1 MPKKLASTRIEPSGS
16 RSLPQGD
23 KVPMRIVVVAH
34 DPAWRTEFEEEAKH
48 ISRVLGDRVSR
59 LHHIGSTAI
68 PGIFAKPVIDLLMEV
83 ENIVELEAGNA
94 AMEGLGY
101 ESMGEFG
108 IAGRRYF
115 RKNDAFGVRTHQV
128 HAFAAESPEI
138 ARHLAFRDYMIAHPA
153 EARAYGELKRNL
165 AREFPE
171 DIQRYMDGKDPFIK
185 EHEAR
190 AVVWW
195 MTRTMK

>member
-1 MPKKLASTRIEPSGS
+1 
-16 RSLPQGD
+16 
-23 KVPMRIVVVAH
+23 MRVVVVEH
-34 DPAWRTEFEEEAKH
+34 DPAWRDEFEEESQRIA
-48 ISRVLGDRVSR
+48 RVLGDRVLR

-83 ENIVELEAGNA
+83 ENIVELDANSG

-108 IAGRRYF
+108 IPGRRYF
-115 RKNDAFGVRTHQV
+115 RRNNAVGDRTHQV
-128 HAFAAESPEI
+128 HAFESRSPEI
-138 ARHLAFRDYMIAHPA
+138 IRHLAFRDYMIAHWS
-153 EARAYGELKRNL
+153 EAQAYGDLKRNL

-171 DIQRYMDGKDPFIK
+171 DIQGYMKGKDPFIK

-190 AVVWW
+190 ALVWW
-195 MTRTMK
+195 VTRRAPQ

>member
-1 MPKKLASTRIEPSGS
+1 MA
-16 RSLPQGD
+16 
-23 KVPMRIVVVAH
+23 MRMVVVEH
-34 DPAWRTEFEEEAKH
+34 DPAWRTEFEEESQR
-48 ISRVLGDRVSR
+48 ISRVLGDGVLR

-83 ENIVELEAGNA
+83 ENIAELDANSC

-108 IAGRRYF
+108 IPGRRYF
-115 RKNDAFGVRTHQV
+115 RRNNALGDRSHQV
-128 HAFAAESPEI
+128 HAFESGSPEI
-138 ARHLAFRDYMIAHPA
+138 ARHLAFRDYMIAHLV
-153 EARAYGELKRNL
+153 EARAYGDLKRNL

-171 DIQRYMDGKDPFIK
+171 SIQGYMNGKDPFIK

-190 AVVWW
+190 ALVWW
-195 MTRTMK
+195 MTRNVKQ

>member
-1 MPKKLASTRIEPSGS
+1 M
-16 RSLPQGD
+16 
-23 KVPMRIVVVAH
+23 PMRIVVVEH
-34 DPAWRTEFEEEAKH
+34 DPAWRTEFEEESQL
-48 ISRVLGDRVSR
+48 ISKVLRDRVLR

-83 ENIVELEAGNA
+83 DNIVELDASGC

-108 IAGRRYF
+108 IPGRRYF
-115 RKNDAFGVRTHQV
+115 RRNNALGVRTHQV
-128 HAFAAESPEI
+128 HAFEAKSPEI
-138 ARHLAFRDYMIAHPA
+138 ARHLAFRDYMIAHRA

-171 DIQRYMDGKDPFIK
+171 DIQGYMNGKDPFIK

-190 AVVWW
+190 ALVWW
-195 MTRTMK
+195 MTRKTKY

>member
-1 MPKKLASTRIEPSGS
+1 M
-16 RSLPQGD
+16 
-23 KVPMRIVVVAH
+23 PMRIVVVEH
-34 DPAWRTEFEEEAKH
+34 DPAWRTEFEEESQL
-48 ISRVLGDRVSR
+48 ISKVLRDRVLR

-83 ENIVELEAGNA
+83 DNIVELDASGC

-108 IAGRRYF
+108 IPGRRYF
-115 RKNDAFGVRTHQV
+115 RWNNALGVRTHQV
-128 HAFAAESPEI
+128 HAFEAKSPEI
-138 ARHLAFRDYMIAHPA
+138 ARHLAFRDYMIAHRA

-171 DIQRYMDGKDPFIK
+171 DIQGYMNGKDPFIK

-190 AVVWW
+190 ALVWW
-195 MTRTMK
+195 MTRKTKY

>member
-1 MPKKLASTRIEPSGS
+1 MPKKLASTSIEPSGC

-23 KVPMRIVVVAH
+23 TVPMRIVVVAH

-83 ENIVELEAGNA
+83 ENIVELDARNS

-101 ESMGEFG
+101 ESMGEF
-108 IAGRRYF
+108 RHCRPPLF
-115 RKNDAFGVRTHQV
+115 SQEQCLWRSEHTRCTLLRQGVRKLPGTLHS
-128 HAFAAESPEI
+128 A
-138 ARHLAFRDYMIAHPA
+138 
-153 EARAYGELKRNL
+153 
-165 AREFPE
+165 
-171 DIQRYMDGKDPFIK
+171 
-185 EHEAR
+185 
-190 AVVWW
+190 
-195 MTRTMK
+195 TT